1 MPAAKLCLNVFTSR
15 PNSHW
20 AVVKLLD
27 NTNDN
32 ENRQVVLRSIP
43 GPYVDL
49 KLYRGATGNPTY
61 LNLP

>member
-1 MPAAKLCLNVFTSR
+1 MPAAKLCSNVLTSR

-32 ENRQVVLRSIP
+32 DNRQVVLRSIP
-43 GPYVDL
+43 GPYMW
-49 KLYRGATGNPTY
+49 T
-61 LNLP
+61 